1 MSAPAVLVVDD
12 DAELRELLTASL
24 GLDDH
29 VVIVAA
35 TVADALRAVA
45 EQPPALALVD
55 LGLPDAEGLELVRLL
70 SRRTP
75 PIPVIVITARDDV
88 DEKVRAL
95 RAGADDYITKPF
107 HISEVNARVAAVLR
121 RAAAPAGTADRAT
134 LRYAD
139 LAIDTEDVTVRRG
152 DDLIA
157 LSPTEYRLLVY
168 LAENAERVLSKSQI
182 LDRVWQY
189 DFGGD
194 TGVVERFV
202 WNLRRKL
209 DDGRAPL
216 IRTVRGFG
224 YLLSASPR
232 E

>member
-1 MSAPAVLVVDD
+1 
-12 DAELRELLTASL
+12 
-24 GLDDH
+24 
-29 VVIVAA
+29 
-35 TVADALRAVA
+35 
-45 EQPPALALVD
+45 LALVD

-70 SRRTP
+70 SRRTA
-75 PIPVIVITARDDV
+75 PIPVIVLTARDDI

-121 RAAAPAGTADRAT
+121 RAAAPAGAADRAT
-134 LRYAD
+134 LRCAD
-139 LAIDTEDVTVRRG
+139 LSIDTENVTVRRG
-152 DDLIA
+152 DELIA

-182 LDRVWQY
+182 LDRIWQY

-224 YLLSASPR
+224 YLLSASSR